1 MIKIKTFILY
11 LIRVFF
17 IIISIYE
24 SYIRENEKYNFY
36 LYYFDYFLGVVGLL
50 SLFFEFVFDLFPF
63 ALYSIILCIYFIIK
77 ESNDFSKMG
86 SHINS
91 ILIKDLFKFFSLNFK
106 DYNDMKESSFRIYN
120 FYKFTILNTIKVILI
135 YFYYLLR
142 FIFTYNT
149 KKEAKNKRE
158 KEKII

>member
-1 MIKIKTFILY
+1 
-11 LIRVFF
+11 
-17 IIISIYE
+17 
-24 SYIRENEKYNFY
+24 
-36 LYYFDYFLGVVGLL
+36 
-50 SLFFEFVFDLFPF
+50 
-63 ALYSIILCIYFIIK
+63 
-77 ESNDFSKMG
+77 
-86 SHINS
+86 
-91 ILIKDLFKFFSLNFK
+91 
-106 DYNDMKESSFRIYN
+106 MKESSFRIYN